1 MRARSWC
8 QAQGDGGHGV
18 LDGVRGS
25 PRGFRRGTG
34 IPVGPVPTPSVS
46 SGKSWEKA
54 LLRKAVVSDR
64 LQRLLQPKLLKYVR
78 PGAGGAGDVAA
89 RRAGPPSALR
99 PLLPELH
106 PEGGQGPGSGV
117 EEPAGLAVVQ
127 PVWALWSGPPFP
139 LCRERGPAPRLR
151 PGVSRVGQA
160 WS

>member
-1 MRARSWC
+1 M
-8 QAQGDGGHGV
+8 
-18 LDGVRGS
+18 
-25 PRGFRRGTG
+25 
-34 IPVGPVPTPSVS
+34 GPVPTPSVS

-78 PGAGGAGDVAA
+78 PGAGAQGTWLPAEQG
-89 RRAGPPSALR
+89 LR
-99 PLLPELH
+99 PPCARCFLSSIRR
-106 PEGGQGPGSGV
+106 GGQGPGSGV
-117 EEPAGLAVVQ
+117 EAPAGLAVVQ